1 MDLYLSKLIPL
12 FIYPLGFAVLLS
24 VLATGLLGVSAGL
37 ARLFL
42 FVAVIVLWGASTPM
56 FADYLGL
63 TLEGQ
68 YPPVAVAA
76 TPVADVIVVLG
87 GAVGGAKPPRVVP
100 DLSAAA
106 DRVLHAARLY
116 RAGKAPVVLISGG
129 NIPWLGSTMP
139 EAKLIQALLEEWGV
153 PAASIIS
160 EAASRN
166 TYENAVL
173 SRQVLAEHGLQR
185 VLLVTSA
192 LHMPRALA
200 TFKTAGIDAVP
211 GATDFAV
218 TYRDHLTLI
227 DFLPDAE
234 ALSRTTYAMREYV
247 GYAYYRWKGW
257 IAVEQPDFH

>member
-12 FIYPLGFAVLLS
+12 FIYPLGLALVFSMFAMS
-24 VLATGLLGVSAGL
+24 ILGVSARL

-42 FVAVIVLWGASTPM
+42 FVAVLVLWGASTPI

-63 TLEGQ
+63 TLEQQ
-68 YPPVAVAA
+68 YPPVAVEDTLTVDA
-76 TPVADVIVVLG
+76 IVVLG
-87 GAVGGAKPPRVVP
+87 GAVAGPKPPRITL
-100 DLSAAA
+100 DLSDAA

-129 NIPWLGSTMP
+129 GIPWLGSDIP
-139 EAKLIQALLEEWGV
+139 EAGSIQTLLEEWGV
-153 PAASIIS
+153 PGTSIIA

-173 SRQVLAEHGLQR
+173 SKQLLAERGQQQ

-200 TFKTAGIDAVP
+200 TFTSAGIDAVP
-211 GATDFAV
+211 APTDYTV
-218 TYRDHLTLI
+218 IYRDRRTVI
-227 DFLPDAE
+227 DFMPDAK
-234 ALSRTTYAMREYV
+234 ALSRTTDAIKEYV
-247 GYAYYRWKGW
+247 GYIYYWWKGW
-257 IAVEQPDFH
+257 IAV

>member
-12 FIYPLGFAVLLS
+12 FIYPLGFALVMSILAMGILGLS
-24 VLATGLLGVSAGL
+24 ARL

-42 FVAVIVLWGASTPM
+42 FVAVTVLWVASTPI

-63 TLEGQ
+63 TLESR
-68 YPPVAVAA
+68 YPPVAVEA
-76 TPVADVIVVLG
+76 TPAADAIVVLG
-87 GAVGGAKPPRVVP
+87 GGVEGPAPPRITL
-100 DLSAAA
+100 DLSDAA

-129 NIPWLGSTMP
+129 AIPWLGSDIP
-139 EAKLIQALLEEWGV
+139 EAGSMQSLLEEWGV

-166 TYENAVL
+166 THENAVFT
-173 SRQVLAEHGLQR
+173 RQLLAERGLHR

-192 LHMPRALA
+192 MHMRRALA
-200 TFKTAGIDAVP
+200 TFTSAGIDAVP
-211 GATDFAV
+211 AATDFTV
-218 TYRDHLTLI
+218 TYRDHRTLI
-227 DFLPDAE
+227 DFLPDAK
-234 ALSRTTYAMREYV
+234 ALSHTTDAIKEYI

-257 IAVEQPDFH
+257 ITG

>member
-12 FIYPLGFAVLLS
+12 FIYPLGFALVLS
-24 VLATGLLGVSAGL
+24 IFATGILGLSAGL

-42 FVAVIVLWGASTPM
+42 FMSVIVLWGASTPF

-68 YPPVAVAA
+68 YPPLAVEE
-76 TPVADVIVVLG
+76 TPTAGVIVVLG
-87 GAVGGAKPPRVVP
+87 GGVTGPAPPRITL
-100 DLSAAA
+100 DLSDGA

-129 NIPWLGSTMP
+129 AIPWLGSDIP
-139 EAKLIQALLEEWGV
+139 EAGSMQTLLEEWGV
-153 PAASIIS
+153 PAASIIA

-173 SRQVLAEHGLQR
+173 SKQLLAERGLQQ

-200 TFKTAGIDAVP
+200 TFTSAGIDAVP
-211 GATDFAV
+211 APTDYTV
-218 TYRDHLTLI
+218 IYRARRTVI
-227 DFLPDAE
+227 DFMPDAK
-234 ALSRTTYAMREYV
+234 ALSRTTDAIKEYV
-247 GYAYYRWKGW
+247 GYIYYWWKGW
-257 IAVEQPDFH
+257 ITV